1 MGGCMYGVMFRSLLP
16 SGESRVCFSILDYA
30 DLFNRSG
37 SHLKETATG
46 VEGTFRVSGSAK
58 RMKDLQAIFDSP
70 PKVGV
75 YHPFTSLSLTPILES

>member
-1 MGGCMYGVMFRSLLP
+1 MLIHL
-16 SGESRVCFSILDYA
+16 
-30 DLFNRSG
+30 RSG

-70 PKVGV
+70 PKVRYP
-75 YHPFTSLSLTPILES
+75 YHVLFNR

>member
-1 MGGCMYGVMFRSLLP
+1 MVSRTWSAAYL
-16 SGESRVCFSILDYA
+16 SGLTPRH
-30 DLFNRSG
+30 SG

-70 PKVGV
+70 PKVC
-75 YHPFTSLSLTPILES
+75 PFLSLSLHAEADSE